1 MVEASEDE
9 ESVVLELLRRLG
21 QPGAGLSTI
30 YGVLDYLVEHFELHD
45 AELVVESELTGP
57 QIFRAGHRP
66 LSADR
71 SSELLAKGPG
81 LYTTPDSLET
91 SLREVVLALAPAAI
105 SLQANLRP
113 VDEVVPV
120 SSSPRFEEALAV
132 ATANGG
138 RYGWVSTV
146 VVIEVVRTSASNENL
161 EVGGAFDQRVSD
173 ALAEVLRVGDAA
185 GRWGE
190 SRFAALLSNARTDE
204 ARAFLG
210 RLRRALGS
218 EFGDLPILIGAA
230 CTPDDSVD
238 PEELLRLA
246 GERLT

>member
-9 ESVVLELLRRLG
+9 ASVVLELLRRLG

-30 YGVLDYLVEHFELHD
+30 YGVLDYLVEHFELQD

-66 LSADR
+66 LGAGR

-81 LYTTPDSLET
+81 LYTTPDSLEP

-105 SLQANLRP
+105 SLQANHRP
-113 VDEVVPV
+113 SNEDGPGNN
-120 SSSPRFEEALAV
+120 SPRFDEALAV
-132 ATANGG
+132 ATANGS

-146 VVIEVVRTSASNENL
+146 VMIEVVRTSSPNRDL
-161 EVGGAFDQRVSD
+161 EVGGRFDQRVSE

-185 GRWGE
+185 GRSGS
-190 SRFAALLSNARTDE
+190 SRFVALLSNARTDE

-218 EFGDLPILIGAA
+218 EFGDFPILIGAA